1 MKKFTF
7 SRWRLSIIFIL
18 FILIAD
24 EQAFAQQD
32 TIEKYY
38 ATHTSATWCA
48 NPDSLHDK
56 GLYRESIESLKKY
69 TAAYYGK
76 FQTTQPSTRKQITRC
91 TIFLSGQ
98 KKSMR
103 NTVFPEYLLSG
114 NQPAQEPF
122 ICCSTHPTSTNFI
135 PLSRRPIE
143 TTTLPPCTT
152 QW

>member
-1 MKKFTF
+1 MKKITF
-7 SRWRLSIIFIL
+7 LVSRLSIIFIL

-56 GLYRESIESLKKY
+56 GLYRESIESLKTDTLIK
-69 TAAYYGK
+69 
-76 FQTTQPSTRKQITRC
+76 
-91 TIFLSGQ
+91 
-98 KKSMR
+98 
-103 NTVFPEYLLSG
+103 
-114 NQPAQEPF
+114 
-122 ICCSTHPTSTNFI
+122 NFI